1 MPVTLFAAND
11 PFGGLIGLVIFV
23 AIAAISHF
31 LKRKQGGQGDTIPD
45 TDEDEVAPPVR
56 RGGRPSPQPAGR
68 QLSWEEE
75 LKRLLEGQTP
85 AEPPA
90 APPPVVIVQREAPA
104 PQPVWSEPEPAPAP
118 VFTRRELPPVF
129 TRPGPTEEAES
140 HERHDTATGHMAVL
154 REAASAHDRA
164 SHLGESFRERFES
177 ADRLAPTA
185 PATRSAVRLAKRSSE
200 VESVVALLRH
210 PKTARQVFIASA
222 VFGQPKALAET

>member
-1 MPVTLFAAND
+1 VTLFAAND

-31 LKRKQGGQGDTIPD
+31 LKRKQGSQDDAIPD
-45 TDEDEVAPPVR
+45 TDEDELVPPSR

-90 APPPVVIVQREAPA
+90 PPPVVIVEREAPA
-104 PQPVWSEPEPAPAP
+104 PQPVWAEPEPEPAP
-118 VFTRRELPPVF
+118 VFARRELPPVF
-129 TRPGPTEEAES
+129 SRTGPTEESES
-140 HERHDTATGHMAVL
+140 HELHEVATGHMAKL
-154 REAASAHDRA
+154 REAASAHERV

-185 PATRSAVRLAKRSSE
+185 PATRSAVREVKRSAE
-200 VESVVALLRH
+200 IESVVALLRQ
-210 PKTARQVFIASA
+210 PRTARQVFIASA
-222 VFGQPKALAET
+222 VFGQPKALAES